1 MSLPCGGSGVSTTSL
16 FLIPSCPPHP
26 RPGHGRRT
34 SWRWGPWNATQWR
47 GPTRAVGSCPHSP
60 STTSWRPTFRPTTT
74 VPPGTASGRARP
86 SSSWKSEVTAVLA
99 VSPGHRAA
107 WDSAPSSLQ
116 GHGSET
122 LLSPRPAHPSLVL
135 VLSWETTHC
144 FKHSLSICYV
154 PGPTLGTAGTDVN
167 EHRPCHPG
175 TFSLVED
182 LESGRK

>member
-1 MSLPCGGSGVSTTSL
+1 MTVPCGGSGVPTTCL

-34 SWRWGPWNATQWR
+34 SWRWGPWNATRWR
-47 GPTRAVGSCPHSP
+47 GPTQAVGSCPRSP

-74 VPPGTASGRARP
+74 APPGTASAQAQP
-86 SSSWKSEVTAVLA
+86 SSSWKSEVTSALA

-107 WDSAPSSLQ
+107 WGLRSLFSP
-116 GHGSET
+116 GAWLRDT
-122 LLSPRPAHPSLVL
+122 ALSWAHHSLVL
-135 VLSWETTHC
+135 CSAGKPTHF

-154 PGPTLGTAGTDVN
+154 PGPALEAAGTDVH
-167 EHRPCHPG
+167 EHSPCHPG